1 MSLLDRARVCR
12 RWNPDDYRPFLVD
25 GRQMGWVTH
34 ALAQR
39 LADFPEVLRVEGR
52 GVELRPAIAGYTAR
66 SQAMDGVVE
75 QLIATGHVPR
85 RRNELYPVLRD
96 WQETPLF
103 ALDRGAVPIFGV
115 RSFGVPLS
123 GSVEDAEGLKL
134 WVGTRSAHK
143 PTAPGKLDH
152 LVAGGQP
159 LGLTPWANLLKECH
173 EEAGLSPT
181 LAAGARTAGLL
192 SYRCAFTDGQRDD
205 VLFVYD
211 LALPRDWRP
220 DPQDD
225 EVQEFYLWP
234 VERVLRTLRESDDF
248 KFNVAL
254 VSIDFLIRRGL
265 VGPDEPGFQ
274 EICWTLRSGGP

>member
-1 MSLLDRARVCR
+1 
-12 RWNPDDYRPFLVD
+12 
-25 GRQMGWVTH
+25 
-34 ALAQR
+34 
-39 LADFPEVLRVEGR
+39 
-52 GVELRPAIAGYTAR
+52 
-66 SQAMDGVVE
+66 VVE

-85 RRNELYPVLRD
+85 RRHELYPVLRD

-115 RSFGVPLS
+115 RSFGVHLN
-123 GSVEDAEGLKL
+123 GYVEDAEGLWL
-134 WVGTRSAHK
+134 WVGKRSPTK

-173 EEAGLSPT
+173 EEAGLAPA
-181 LAAGARTAGLL
+181 LAAGARSAGLV

-234 VERVLRTLRESDDF
+234 VERVLRRLRESDDF

-254 VSIDFLIRRGL
+254 VAIDFLIRRGL
-265 VGPDEPGFQ
+265 VGPEEPGFQ

>member
-12 RWNPDDYRPFLVD
+12 QWNPDDYRPFVVE
-25 GRQMGWVTH
+25 GRQLGWVTH
-34 ALAQR
+34 ALARR
-39 LADFPEVLRVEGR
+39 LADFPDLLAVEAR
-52 GVELRPAIAGYTAR
+52 GVTLLPTVAGYERRT
-66 SQAMDGVVE
+66 QAMAALVE
-75 QLIATGHVPR
+75 RLIESGHVPR
-85 RRNELYPVLRD
+85 RRGELYPVLRD

-103 ALDRGAVPIFGV
+103 ALDRGAVPILGV
-115 RSFGVPLS
+115 RSFGVHLN
-123 GSVEDAEGLKL
+123 GYVEDAEGLKL
-134 WVGTRSAHK
+134 WVGKRSPTK

-173 EEAGLSPT
+173 EEAGLTPD
-181 LAAGARTAGLL
+181 LAGRARPAGLI
-192 SYRCAFTDGQRDD
+192 SYRCRFTDGQRDD

-211 LALPRDWRP
+211 LALPPDWVP

-234 VERVLRTLRESDDF
+234 VEQVIERLRRSEDF

-265 VGPDEPGFQ
+265 VGPEEPGFQ
-274 EICWTLRSGGP
+274 EICWTLRSGGA